1 MWSDYIELRK
11 ALPGAMVRR
20 MSPPTNV
27 LSTAN
32 RERGPMFLSVKRIY
46 DKPKKAD
53 GFRIGVDRLW
63 PRGLS
68 KEKARV
74 DEWLKDIAPS
84 DELRK
89 WFSHD
94 LKKWETFKKRYFEEL
109 ENKGALVELLMK
121 KIKTGPATSLYG
133 AKEGKCNNALALK
146 EYLETR
152 KNIPGHL
159 KSL

>member
-1 MWSDYIELRK
+1 MSFK
-11 ALPGAMVRR
+11 A
-20 MSPPTNV
+20 
-27 LSTAN
+27 
-32 RERGPMFLSVKRIY
+32 KRIY
-46 DKPKKAD
+46 EKPEKAD
-53 GFRIGVDRLW
+53 GFRILIDRLW

-94 LKKWETFKKRYFEEL
+94 PKKWEAFKKRYFGEL
-109 ENKGALVELLMK
+109 ETKGVLIELIMSK
-121 KIKTGPATSLYG
+121 SKGGPVTLLYA
-133 AKEGKCNNALALK
+133 AKEEKFNNALALK

-152 KNIPGHL
+152 RKHIGVH
-159 KSL
+159 